1 MHRIDPNLSQRI
13 RSHMEEA
20 AANAYGREVARKMEE
35 GASFVR
41 NPKAESVILNDWRF
55 AYLYSREFIR
65 GRWHAFEDA
74 IADAGPARDPAVIR
88 CVYNYV
94 KNVRKSRMVTAEKHI
109 ANCATA
115 SVDYAFNFLEGS
127 WTQDVEHAEVANSVI
142 AQHPTASA
150 TYRLGR

>member
-13 RSHMEEA
+13 RSHLEEA
-20 AANAYGREVARKMEE
+20 AATVYGREVARRMEE
-35 GASFVR
+35 GNSFVR
-41 NPKAESVILNDWRF
+41 NPKAESVILNDWRY

-65 GRWHAFEDA
+65 GRWQAFEDA
-74 IADAGPARDPAVIR
+74 IADADPARDPGVIR

-94 KNVRKSRMVTAEKHI
+94 KNVRKTRMVTAEKHI
-109 ANCATA
+109 ANCATS

-127 WTQDVEHAEVANSVI
+127 WNSDMEDAEVANTVI
-142 AQHPTASA
+142 AQHPTAAS